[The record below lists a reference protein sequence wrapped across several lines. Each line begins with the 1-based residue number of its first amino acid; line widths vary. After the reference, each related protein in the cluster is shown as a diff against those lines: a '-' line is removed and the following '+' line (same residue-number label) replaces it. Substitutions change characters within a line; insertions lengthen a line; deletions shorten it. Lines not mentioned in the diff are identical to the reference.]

1 MAGLIIGVLVGLL
14 GIILSICV
22 KKYKMTSLIAGFDPK
37 KHDGEK
43 MGKIVGD
50 NVFLLSLLLIFFSI
64 IRAVAVEYADI
75 IDAAQSISTIS
86 LIVKMIYCANK
97 YGLKEN

>member
-1 MAGLIIGVLVGLL
+1 
-14 GIILSICV
+14 
-22 KKYKMTSLIAGFDPK
+22 MTSLIAGFDPK
-37 KHDGEK
+37 KHDEEK